1 MRQTDGVESVVVTL
15 TSALWGRIWA
25 SSHRL
30 TFSDKAL
37 GAASM
42 AASGSTPRH
51 HLCPCIRSSHASPI
65 FSVPFFAAK
74 EGRKQA
80 RLRSFVR
87 SPRRKLIRSGDFSPR
102 RNFSS
107 ARWGARVRPR
117 FSHSRSH
124 LVRLMAMSL
133 QNPASAI
140 CHSAAR

>member
-74 EGRKQA
+74 EGRKEA

-87 SPRRKLIRSGDFSPR
+87 SFVRHDGNSSGPAIFLRAVTSAPLAGAHAFVPVFLIREVI
-102 RNFSS
+102 
-107 ARWGARVRPR
+107 W
-117 FSHSRSH
+117 
-124 LVRLMAMSL
+124 
-133 QNPASAI
+133 
-140 CHSAAR
+140 CC